1 MAKSNLEGAV
11 GRTKSFEG
19 ALPLPSDIEIAR
31 KATLEPIASV
41 GREIGLN
48 DDELELYGEFKAKV
62 KQNAFDR
69 LVDREDGKLIL
80 VTGMTPTRSG
90 EGKTLTSIGLAQ
102 AFGKLNHLHL
112 LVLREPSLGPTFGI
126 KGGATGGGF
135 AQVLPMEEINIHF
148 TGDLHAVTAAHN
160 LLAATVD
167 NHVFQGNEL
176 GIDPDKIILRR
187 VMDLCDRQLR
197 DCKIGLG
204 PPTNGFP
211 HRNGF
216 DITAASEVM
225 AILALAS
232 QARDLRER
240 LGKIIV
246 AYTRKDEPVFAD
258 QFGCI
263 GAMMVL
269 LKDALNPNLVQ
280 TIENT
285 PALIH
290 CGPFANIAHGC
301 NSVRATRLA
310 LKLADYVVTE
320 SGFAAD
326 LGAEKFINIKCRA
339 SGIQPNAAVFV
350 VSCKALK
357 RHGGVREK
365 KLSGVDIEALKRGFE
380 NVRCHLKSLAEFGI
394 PVIVAINRFPEDKC
408 SELDTVFNLCQ
419 DEGVEAAL
427 SEVASLGSN
436 GGLELAQK
444 VLTVLHAWRGKASSF
459 QFLYEQDAPV
469 REKIE
474 IVARKVYHADGVE
487 FHEEAEADIRRLERL
502 HLDALPIC
510 IAKTQFSISDDP
522 KKLGAPKGWRLK
534 VRNVKLN
541 NGAGFLVAI
550 TGQTMLMP
558 GMPKQS
564 NLENI
569 GIDDEGKIFGL
580 S

>member
-1 MAKSNLEGAV
+1 MAKSNLEGAFS
-11 GRTKSFEG
+11 RTEPYEG
-19 ALPLPSDIEIAR
+19 TSPLPADIEIAR
-31 KATLEPIASV
+31 KAILKPIASI

-62 KQNAFDR
+62 KQSAFDR
-69 LVDREDGKLIL
+69 LVDREDGELIL

-102 AFGKLNHLHL
+102 AFGKLNLSHL
-112 LVLREPSLGPTFGI
+112 LALREPSLGPTFGI
-126 KGGATGGGF
+126 KGGATGGGL
-135 AQVLPMEEINIHF
+135 AQVLPMEEINLHF

-167 NHVFQGNEL
+167 NHVFQGNDL
-176 GIDPDKIILRR
+176 GIDPDKIIWRR

-197 DCKIGLG
+197 DCEIGLG
-204 PPTNGFP
+204 SKINGFP

-232 QARDLRER
+232 QSGDLRER

-246 AYTRKDEPVFAD
+246 AYTREDEPIFAD
-258 QFGCI
+258 QLGCV

-301 NSVRATRLA
+301 NSVRATKLA

-320 SGFAAD
+320 AGFAAD

-365 KLSGVDIEALKRGFE
+365 ELYRVDIEALKHGFE
-380 NVRCHLKSLAEFGI
+380 NVRFHLKALARFGI
-394 PVIVAINRFPEDKC
+394 PVIVAINRFSEDERG
-408 SELDTVFNLCQ
+408 ELDAVFDLCQ
-419 DEGVEAAL
+419 GEGVETAL
-427 SEVASLGSN
+427 SEVANFGSN

-444 VLTVLHAWRGKASSF
+444 VLTVLDAQRGKTSSF
-459 QFLYEQDAPV
+459 RLLYEKDAPV

-474 IVARKVYHADGVE
+474 TIARKVYHADGVE
-487 FHEEAEADIRRLERL
+487 FYEEAEADIRRLERL

-534 VRNVKLN
+534 VRNVKLS
-541 NGAGFLVAI
+541 NGAGFLIAI
-550 TGQTMLMP
+550 TGQIMLMP

-569 GIDDEGKIFGL
+569 GIDDEGNIFGL